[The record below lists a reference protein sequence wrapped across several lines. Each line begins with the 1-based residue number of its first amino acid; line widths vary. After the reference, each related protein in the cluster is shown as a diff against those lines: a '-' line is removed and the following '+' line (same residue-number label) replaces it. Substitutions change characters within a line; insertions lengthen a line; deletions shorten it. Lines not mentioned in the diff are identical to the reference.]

1 MYSWIRLWQW
11 KVLSFDLTTSSAT
24 FERLSLYLN
33 DVIVFA
39 KDFASHV
46 EWLAG
51 ECQLFCSARLKL
63 WPEKCHLFQRA
74 VHYLGH
80 LVSQHR
86 VAKIQAVKECTQ
98 KVKAFLSFFER
109 HKRFCPDFAIF
120 ARPLFE
126 MLNGSPLM
134 IYIGRN
140 CFNR

>member
-1 MYSWIRLWQW
+1 M
-11 KVLSFDLTTSSAT
+11 
-24 FERLSLYLN
+24 
-33 DVIVFA
+33 
-39 KDFASHV
+39 
-46 EWLAG
+46 
-51 ECQLFCSARLKL
+51 
-63 WPEKCHLFQRA
+63 
-74 VHYLGH
+74 HYLGH

-86 VAKIQAVKECTQ
+86 VATDPAKTQAVKECTQ